1 MAYER
6 LEAEMKMTNGIKI
19 ALLLVATI
27 FVAFVAYGLQTD
39 CPHTKGYVFCSDAE
53 RQKLQE

>member
-1 MAYER
+1 
-6 LEAEMKMTNGIKI
+6 MKMTNGIKI